1 LEDHH
6 RKIITPGPNILLHCT
21 VNQLITKPQMI
32 WDHPLIDSLF
42 IPYDAKAIKQIPLS
56 NQDHVDK
63 LTWPGNTNGEYSVQS
78 GYRFLV
84 DEEDKNLPGN
94 SMPNP
99 LQDL

>member
-1 LEDHH
+1 
-6 RKIITPGPNILLHCT
+6 
-21 VNQLITKPQMI
+21 MI

-63 LTWPGNTNGEYSVQS
+63 LTWPGNTNGEYAVQS

-84 DEEDKNLPGN
+84 DEEDKHLPGN